1 MKRDAKRRGWRG
13 FKSCGIDGPEG
24 PKHIDKKVD

>member
-1 MKRDAKRRGWRG
+1 MRRDVDEED